1 MMKNIG
7 PSRFSATKPAGT
19 ISKEDL
25 IIGTHPWLFNKDRV
39 RSLYTLHSC
48 HLTII
53 LKTRYGG
60 LTVIPEHLLA
70 VCS

>member
-1 MMKNIG
+1 MMKNTG
-7 PSRFSATKPAGT
+7 PSRFYAR
-19 ISKEDL
+19 EDL
-25 IIGTHPWLFNKDRV
+25 IIGTHPWLFNKDHV
-39 RSLYTLHSC
+39 RSLFTLQSC